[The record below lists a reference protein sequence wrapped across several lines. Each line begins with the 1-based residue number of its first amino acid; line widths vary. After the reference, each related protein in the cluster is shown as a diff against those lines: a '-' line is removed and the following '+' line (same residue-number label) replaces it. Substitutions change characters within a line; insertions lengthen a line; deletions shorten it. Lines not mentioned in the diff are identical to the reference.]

1 MAKITINVTP
11 VDAEELARVTAALA
25 PFVAARPEPEAPEP
39 APAKRRTR
47 TARKPKAE
55 APKAEEPKAE
65 EPKAEEPK
73 AEEPKAEEPKAV
85 PPSRLSRSTEQTS
98 GGGLGSREALLD
110 AMRSAMKAGKRAGVV
125 QVLAEFGVARA
136 TELKDEDV
144 AAATAMVV
152 TL

>member
-1 MAKITINVTP
+1 MVKITIHVTP

-25 PFVAARPEPEAPEP
+25 PFVAGRPEPEVPEP
-39 APAKRRTR
+39 APEKRRTR
-47 TARKPKAE
+47 TARK
-55 APKAEEPKAE
+55 PKAE

-85 PPSRLSRSTEQTS
+85 PPTKSSRSTEQTS

-110 AMRSAMKAGKRAGVV
+110 AMRSAMKAGKRAAVV
-125 QVLAEFGVARA
+125 QVLAEFGATRA

-144 AAATAMVV
+144 ASATAMMVA
-152 TL
+152 L

>member
-1 MAKITINVTP
+1 MAKITIHVTP

-55 APKAEEPKAE
+55 EPKAREPKAE

-73 AEEPKAEEPKAV
+73 AEEPKSV
-85 PPSRLSRSTEQTS
+85 PPTKPSRSTEQTS
-98 GGGLGSREALLD
+98 SGGLGSREALLD
-110 AMRSAMKAGKRAGVV
+110 AMRSAMKAGKRAAVV
-125 QVLAEFGVARA
+125 QVLAEFGAARA

-152 TL
+152 AL

>member
-1 MAKITINVTP
+1 MAKITIHVTP
-11 VDAEELARVTAALA
+11 IDAEELARITAALA
-25 PFVAARPEPEAPEP
+25 PFVAAGPRPEAPEP

-73 AEEPKAEEPKAV
+73 AEEPKDV
-85 PPSRLSRSTEQTS
+85 PPTKPARSTEQTS

-110 AMRSAMKAGKRAGVV
+110 AMRSAMRGGKRAAVA
-125 QVLAEFGVARA
+125 QVLAEFGATRA

-152 TL
+152 AL

>member
-1 MAKITINVTP
+1 MAKITIHVTP

-25 PFVAARPEPEAPEP
+25 PFVAARPELEAPEP

-47 TARKPKAE
+47 AARK
-55 APKAEEPKAE
+55 PKAEEPKAG
-65 EPKAEEPK
+65 EPKAGEPKAGEPK

-85 PPSRLSRSTEQTS
+85 PSTKPSRSTEQTS
-98 GGGLGSREALLD
+98 SGRLGSREALLD
-110 AMRSAMKAGKRAGVV
+110 AMRSAMKAGKRAAVV
-125 QVLAEFGVARA
+125 QVLAEFGATRA

-152 TL
+152 AL